1 MKELK
6 TLFTVMLVSIII
18 ALSWDSVK
26 GIRDAAHSVLDPTLG
41 TILDLHLNIGFLI
54 AVAIIGL
61 ITTLVQKYATDQA
74 TIKQIKDE
82 QKALQ
87 VEMKQYKEHPE
98 KLMELQKKSMEL
110 VFKTMPLTM
119 RPLVYTAVPFILLL
133 RWFGDYFITNPIKIF
148 GFFSWLWAY
157 ILFSILF
164 SSIFRKWLKVH

>member
-18 ALSWDSVK
+18 AIAWNSVP
-26 GIRDAAHSVLDPTLG
+26 GIRAGAHSALDPTLG
-41 TILDLHLNIGFLI
+41 TLLDLHLNIGFLI
-54 AVAIIGL
+54 ATAIIAL
-61 ITTLVQKYATDQA
+61 ITTIVQKYATDQA
-74 TIKQIKDE
+74 TIKQIKQE

-87 VEMKQYKEHPE
+87 AEMKQYKEHPE

-119 RPLVYTAVPFILLL
+119 RPLVYTAVPFILLF
-133 RWFGDYFITNPIKIF
+133 RWFGDYFIATPVKIF

-157 ILFSILF
+157 ILFSIVF
-164 SSIFRKWLKVH
+164 SSIFRKAFNVH